1 MGKVALLLYEM
12 ATASP
17 KSSQRILFQNS
28 ATTPLGAITL
38 AGMIENSRGEGQGQG
53 RRLGKYA
60 LVYSLK
66 GSCAY
71 WDELGGKRL
80 IRPGDLFFV
89 FPEIA
94 HRYGGVD
101 GENWDEFFIVFEG
114 PLFDTWRAQGLL
126 EPGSALFHLEPIH
139 FWLQRLKACLETSY
153 PPGLQ
158 ASLDRVTRLQA
169 LLVEILFQKA
179 GSKEAPPDW
188 VAQACLQMEDPRYR
202 RASLG
207 ELAALAGVSQETFR
221 KTFARFMGISPGA
234 YRSAKVI
241 DAACRMLIAEP
252 VSGKIIASRLGFSDE
267 YHFSKRFKEV
277 TGYSPSA
284 FRQRLFGDEVK
295 PAPTSS

>member
-1 MGKVALLLYEM
+1 M
-12 ATASP
+12 TSASP
-17 KSSQRILFQNS
+17 QFSQRILFQNS
-28 ATTPLGAITL
+28 TTTPLGAITL
-38 AGMIENSRGEGQGQG
+38 AGMIEHSRGPGQVKD
-53 RRLGKYA
+53 RRLGKYC

-66 GSCAY
+66 GSASYC
-71 WDELGGKRL
+71 DELGGKRL

-94 HRYGGVD
+94 HRYGYVE
-101 GENWDEFFIVFEG
+101 GETWDEFFILFEG

-126 EPGSALFHLEPIH
+126 EPGSAFFHLEPIN
-139 FWLQRLKACLETSY
+139 FWLQRLRSCLETPY

-169 LLVEILFQKA
+169 LLVEILFQK
-179 GSKEAPPDW
+179 GGGKEVPPDW
-188 VAQACLQMEDPRYR
+188 VSQACLNLEDARHR
-202 RASLG
+202 SASLG

-252 VSGKIIASRLGFSDE
+252 VPGKIIASRLGFADE
-267 YHFSKRFKEV
+267 YHFSKRFKAV

-295 PAPTSS
+295 PAQTSS